1 MTATDRTERQ
11 RPAKRKPES
20 GIAYAVT
27 GGALLLGTLALVV
40 FGRFEETPVT
50 FAALAGGA
58 ALGVW
63 LFRWGHRSWISVPC
77 LFGSLAACLVLVF
90 LVDGVTGFAW
100 LFGFVAGTNL
110 GAGWRLATG
119 RTPGGRGTMAG
130 VRPTVDSVRADII
143 SAIAE
148 VRAVAQ
154 AEHDEQRTRTA
165 DYLDQRF
172 ADVTDRQG
180 LRDAADGALSLYGGA
195 GSFADVGTAES
206 ARAVV
211 NLQEAL
217 QVARSRFVRHT

>member
-50 FAALAGGA
+50 FAALAGGV
-58 ALGVW
+58 ALGAW
-63 LFRWGHRSWISVPC
+63 LFRWGHRSWISIPC
-77 LFGSLAACLVLVF
+77 LFVSLAAFIALAS
-90 LVDGVTGFAW
+90 FAGGGTSIAW
-100 LFGFVAGTNL
+100 IGGFVAGTNL
-110 GAGWRLATG
+110 GAGWRLATR
-119 RTPGGRGTMAG
+119 RTPEARGTMAG

-148 VRAVAQ
+148 MRAVAQ
-154 AEHDEQRTRTA
+154 EEQDEQRTRTA

-172 ADVTDRQG
+172 AGVTDRQG
-180 LRDAADGALSLYGGA
+180 LREAAEGALTLYGGA
-195 GSFADVGTAES
+195 GTFADVGTAES

-217 QVARSRFVRHT
+217 HMARSRFVRNT